1 MTLGQKT
8 VYDEGQQPVEPKSR
22 LDSFSNQNLE
32 VSTEEL
38 LKRLD
43 ENTQLNFEK
52 IMAYNGQLNGVAD
65 TIKERVASVI
75 KKQQRE
81 FVMGYEVWVRKQDQI
96 FKDLIKKLND
106 KINFQDAKDRRIA
119 ELLIQMK

>member
-43 ENTQLNFEK
+43 ENTQQNFEK